1 MFFEVGST
9 KIALHDSVASQV
21 QHAQNAV
28 TYVNQQFTSIGM
40 KGERVDH
47 ITLSSQSQVSGYI
60 RKENFPQFF
69 FSTFDGD
76 KLGKIRR
83 YYWKESLKIS
93 EIAKFE
99 SDLLKT
105 NDEIATQKREILFRI
120 QHPKRYQSFAQLH
133 SRNISCREEK
143 LLICSVHVFC

>member
-1 MFFEVGST
+1 MLFEVGST

-21 QHAQNAV
+21 QHAQHAV

-47 ITLSSQSQVSGYI
+47 ITLSSESQVSGHI

-69 FSTFDGD
+69 FSTFDVD

-83 YYWKESLKIS
+83 YHWKQSLKIS

-105 NDEIATQKREILFRI
+105 NDEIAPQKREILTLFYGSGGGGGAP
-120 QHPKRYQSFAQLH
+120 HHSNVCKCSQL
-133 SRNISCREEK
+133 SGAIFS
-143 LLICSVHVFC
+143 LA

>member
-1 MFFEVGST
+1 
-9 KIALHDSVASQV
+9 
-21 QHAQNAV
+21 
-28 TYVNQQFTSIGM
+28 M

-69 FSTFDGD
+69 FSTFDVD

-83 YYWKESLKIS
+83 YHWKKSLKIS

-105 NDEIATQKREILFRI
+105 NDEIAPQKREILNTFFMVMVEVVVPPTIQTSVNVRNFQELYFRSLKTYHFQI
-120 QHPKRYQSFAQLH
+120 WQFY
-133 SRNISCREEK
+133 
-143 LLICSVHVFC
+143 

>member
-1 MFFEVGST
+1 MLFEVGST
-9 KIALHDSVASQV
+9 KIALHDGVASQV
-21 QHAQNAV
+21 QHAEHAV

-47 ITLSSQSQVSGYI
+47 ITLSSESQVSGYI

-69 FSTFDGD
+69 FFSTFDVD

-83 YYWKESLKIS
+83 YHWKQSLKIC

-99 SDLLKT
+99 SDLLRT
-105 NDEIATQKREILFRI
+105 NDEIAPQKREILNTF
-120 QHPKRYQSFAQLH
+120 L
-133 SRNISCREEK
+133 
-143 LLICSVHVFC
+143 

>member
-1 MFFEVGST
+1 
-9 KIALHDSVASQV
+9 
-21 QHAQNAV
+21 
-28 TYVNQQFTSIGM
+28 M

-47 ITLSSQSQVSGYI
+47 ITLSSESQVSGYI

-69 FSTFDGD
+69 FSTFDVD

-83 YYWKESLKIS
+83 YHWKKSLKIS

-105 NDEIATQKREILFRI
+105 NDEIATQKREILFGI
-120 QHPKRYQSFAQLH
+120 QNPKRYQSFAQLH

-143 LLICSVHVFC
+143 LLICSVHVFW

>member
-1 MFFEVGST
+1 MLFKVGST
-9 KIALHDSVASQV
+9 KIALHDGVASQV
-21 QHAQNAV
+21 QHAEHAV

-47 ITLSSQSQVSGYI
+47 ITLSSESQVSGYI

-69 FSTFDGD
+69 FSTFDVD

-83 YYWKESLKIS
+83 YHWKQSIKIS

-105 NDEIATQKREILFRI
+105 NDEIAPQKREILNTF
-120 QHPKRYQSFAQLH
+120 LW
-133 SRNISCREEK
+133 
-143 LLICSVHVFC
+143 